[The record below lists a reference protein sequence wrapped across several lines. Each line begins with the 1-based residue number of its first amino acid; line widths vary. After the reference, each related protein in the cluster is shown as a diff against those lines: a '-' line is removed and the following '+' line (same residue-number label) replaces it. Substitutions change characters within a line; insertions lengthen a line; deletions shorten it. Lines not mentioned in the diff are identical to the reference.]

1 MSVLSITTNT
11 LCADQ
16 HADDGDDDD
25 DDDDDDGIGGIGE
38 YTILYIILPELL
50 LRTKLLKLLNLKK
63 DRVKRH
69 QYLPEYI
76 YHVFEI

>member
-16 HADDGDDDD
+16 HADDDEYDDDD
-25 DDDDDDGIGGIGE
+25 DDDVGGIGE

-50 LRTKLLKLLNLKK
+50 LRPKLLKLLNLKK

>member
-16 HADDGDDDD
+16 HADDDEYDDDD
-25 DDDDDDGIGGIGE
+25 DDDVGGIGE

>member
-16 HADDGDDDD
+16 HADDDEYDDDD
-25 DDDDDDGIGGIGE
+25 DDDVGGIGE

-69 QYLPEYI
+69 QCLREYI

>member
-50 LRTKLLKLLNLKK
+50 
-63 DRVKRH
+63 
-69 QYLPEYI
+69 
-76 YHVFEI
+76 

>member
-16 HADDGDDDD
+16 HADDDN
-25 DDDDDDGIGGIGE
+25 DDDDGDVDVGGIGE

-50 LRTKLLKLLNLKK
+50 
-63 DRVKRH
+63 
-69 QYLPEYI
+69 
-76 YHVFEI
+76 